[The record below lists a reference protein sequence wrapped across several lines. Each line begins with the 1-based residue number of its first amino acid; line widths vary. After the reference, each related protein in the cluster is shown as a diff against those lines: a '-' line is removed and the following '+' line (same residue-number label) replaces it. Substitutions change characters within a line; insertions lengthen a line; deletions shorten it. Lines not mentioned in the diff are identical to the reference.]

1 MGNQLGANAEPAGEV
16 DMVQVC
22 SHCRGLWRRILVAGE
37 SRASINDFLETMVS
51 NIRRLDDEA
60 HNVETKF
67 LGTLTRHGIPA
78 PLRILKSLFL
88 IENGSE
94 RVSIW
99 SGGYFVGFLSI
110 CS

>member
-1 MGNQLGANAEPAGEV
+1 MGNQLGANAALGSEV

-22 SHCRGLWRRILVAGE
+22 SHCRALWSRLLVAGT
-37 SRASINDFLETMVS
+37 SRASLTDFLETMVT

-94 RVSIW
+94 RVSILMGV
-99 SGGYFVGFLSI
+99 SLVDHLRMRS
-110 CS
+110 